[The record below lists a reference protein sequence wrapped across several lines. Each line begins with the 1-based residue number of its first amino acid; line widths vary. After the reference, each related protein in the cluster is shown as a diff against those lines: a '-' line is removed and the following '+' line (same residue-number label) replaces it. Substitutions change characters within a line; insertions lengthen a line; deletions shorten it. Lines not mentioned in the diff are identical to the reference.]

1 MLYEYL
7 LKTYGENEPIILSDV
22 MKKIN
27 MSENNIRQQIK
38 KMTDTGQIKRYD
50 TGIYFIPKKTMFKSG
65 SQLSMRRVIEEKYLK
80 EDSKRCGYI
89 SGVTFA
95 NQLGITTQ
103 VGMVYEIVTNKATN
117 DYRELTLANSR
128 IVVRKPRTKVNE
140 ENYRML
146 QFLDLIKDI
155 DYLAESSG
163 EELKQRLL
171 NYMNANSI
179 KFSELEKY
187 LTYYPDRIYKNLFE
201 ARLLYGVSS

>member
-7 LKTYGENEPIILSDV
+7 LKAYGENEPIILSDV
-22 MKKIN
+22 MKKVA

-38 KMTDTGQIKRYD
+38 KMTDAGQIKRYD
-50 TGIYFIPKKTMFKSG
+50 TGIYFIPKKSVFKSG

-89 SGVTFA
+89 SGVAFA
-95 NQLGITTQ
+95 NQLGVTTQ
-103 VGMVYEIVTNKATN
+103 VAMVYEIVTNKATN
-117 DYRELTLANSR
+117 DYRELMLANSR

-146 QFLDLIKDI
+146 QFLDLMKDI
-155 DYLAESSG
+155 DCLAETTG

-171 NYMNANSI
+171 NYMNNNEI
-179 KFSELEKY
+179 TFPQLEKY
-187 LTYYPDRIYKNLFE
+187 LGYYPDRIYKNLFE
-201 ARLLYGVSS
+201 TRLVYGVSS